1 MAYTYVVKIDRI
13 PAPEEGTRYP
23 SPETIFSVHVTEPGA
38 LVVQEAI
45 MGAMLNPPK
54 AVEKIVVR

>member
-38 LVVQEAI
+38 AIVQNAI
-45 MGAMLNPPK
+45 MGAMLNPPNLQ
-54 AVEKIVVR
+54 ELIVVR